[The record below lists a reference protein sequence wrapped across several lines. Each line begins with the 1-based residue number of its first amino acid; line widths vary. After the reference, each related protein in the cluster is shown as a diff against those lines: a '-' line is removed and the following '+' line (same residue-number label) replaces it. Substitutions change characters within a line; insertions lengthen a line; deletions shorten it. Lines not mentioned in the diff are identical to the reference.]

1 MDTLTGLLDG
11 PKARGAFVLRSVL
24 STPWAL
30 RIEDRA
36 PLTLLTMLDGEAWIL
51 PDGGQPVPV
60 RPGDLALLRGPD
72 AYTVADDPRSEADIV
87 VGPGQ
92 ICSRDGVS
100 VATSMALG
108 VRTWGETRPGD
119 ERPSVM
125 LTGTYAAEHEIG
137 RRLLA
142 HLPTLLVRPAGVDTT
157 EDTLVRLL
165 GTEVTRAD
173 PGQEVVLDRLLD
185 LLVVGV
191 LRGWLAAPDADAPGW
206 LRAQG
211 DDVVGPALR
220 LLHDD
225 PARPWTVAALAA
237 GVGVSRAG
245 LARRFTALVGEPP
258 MAYLANWRLTVA
270 ADLLRDPELTIAA
283 VARRVGYGD
292 AFALSTAF
300 KRVRGIT
307 PQEHRRSAAAADASE
322 PGVPETGVP
331 RPGEPAAGAAAGAAA
346 TDATARPSRPTP
358 TTVVLAAG

>member
-1 MDTLTGLLDG
+1 MDTLSGLLDN
-11 PKARGAFVLRSVL
+11 PKARCAFVLRSVL

-36 PLTLLTMLDGEAWIL
+36 PLSLVTMLDGEAWIL
-51 PDGGQPVPV
+51 PDGGKPVSL

-72 AYTVADDPRSEADIV
+72 AYVVADDPGTEAGIV
-87 VGPGQ
+87 IGPGQ

-125 LTGTYAAEHEIG
+125 LSGTYRAEHEIG

-142 HLPTLLVRPAGVDTT
+142 HLPTLLVRPVGVNTT

-165 GTEVTRAD
+165 ATEVTRAE

-185 LLVVGV
+185 LLVVGM

-206 LRAQG
+206 LLAQA
-211 DDVVGPALR
+211 DEVVGPALR

-237 GVGVSRAG
+237 EVGVSRAG

-258 MAYLANWRLTVA
+258 MAYLANWRLALA
-270 ADLLRDPELTIAA
+270 ADLLRDPGLTIAA

-300 KRVRGIT
+300 KRVRGLT
-307 PQEHRRSAAAADASE
+307 PQEHRRLAVVGTPAGGPEDGATVGAAVQPA
-322 PGVPETGVP
+322 
-331 RPGEPAAGAAAGAAA
+331 RPG
-346 TDATARPSRPTP
+346 P

>member
-36 PLTLLTMLDGEAWIL
+36 PLSLITMLDGAAWIL
-51 PDGGQPVPV
+51 PDGAEPVLV
-60 RPGDLALLRGPD
+60 RPGDLALLRGPES
-72 AYTVADDPRSEADIV
+72 YTVADHPRSEPDILI
-87 VGPGQ
+87 GPGQ
-92 ICSRDGVS
+92 ICSRDGAS
-100 VATSMALG
+100 VATSMAMG
-108 VRTWGETRPGD
+108 VRTWGETRPDD

-125 LTGTYAAEHEIG
+125 LSGTYLAEHEIG
-137 RRLLA
+137 RRLLG

-165 GTEVTRAD
+165 ATEVTRAE

-191 LRGWLAAPDADAPGW
+191 LRSWLAAPDGAAPGW
-206 LRAQG
+206 LRAQA
-211 DDVVGPALR
+211 DEVVGPALR

-225 PARPWTVAALAA
+225 PARPWTVAALATE
-237 GVGVSRAG
+237 VGVSRAG

-258 MAYLANWRLTVA
+258 MAYLANWRLAVA
-270 ADLLRDPELTIAA
+270 ADLLRDPGLTVAA

-300 KRVRGIT
+300 KRVRGLT
-307 PQEHRRSAAAADASE
+307 PQEHRRLAASAEADGATGEAVGGAADGALGGAAGDVPAGPSSAARSA
-322 PGVPETGVP
+322 VP
-331 RPGEPAAGAAAGAAA
+331 
-346 TDATARPSRPTP
+346 P

>member
-30 RIEDRA
+30 RVEDRA
-36 PLTLLTMLDGEAWIL
+36 PLSLLTMLDGEAWIL
-51 PDGGQPVPV
+51 PDGGQPVRV

-72 AYTVADDPRSEADIV
+72 AYTVADDPRTEPEILI
-87 VGPGQ
+87 GPGQ
-92 ICSRDGVS
+92 VCSRDGAS

-125 LTGTYAAEHEIG
+125 LTGTYLAEHEIG

-142 HLPTLLVRPAGVDTT
+142 HLPTLLVRPAGADTT

-165 GTEVTRAD
+165 ATEVTRAD

-206 LRAQG
+206 LRAQA
-211 DDVVGPALR
+211 DTVVGPALR

-225 PARPWTVAALAA
+225 PARPWTVAGLAA
-237 GVGVSRAG
+237 EVGVSRAG

-258 MAYLANWRLTVA
+258 MAYLANWRLAVA
-270 ADLLRDPELTIAA
+270 ADLLRDPEFTVAA

-300 KRVRGIT
+300 KRVRGLT
-307 PQEHRRSAAAADASE
+307 PQEHRRLAASGGPPADPSVAA
-322 PGVPETGVP
+322 P
-331 RPGEPAAGAAAGAAA
+331 EPATGAEAQ
-346 TDATARPSRPTP
+346 PSRPGS
-358 TTVVLAAG
+358 TTVVLEAG

>member
-36 PLTLLTMLDGEAWIL
+36 PLSLLTMLDGEAWIL
-51 PDGGQPVPV
+51 PDGGQPVLV
-60 RPGDLALLRGPD
+60 RPGDLALLRGPE
-72 AYTVADDPRSEADIV
+72 AYTVADDRGSEPDIV

-125 LTGTYAAEHEIG
+125 LTGTYLAEHEIG

-165 GTEVTRAD
+165 ATEVTRAD

-191 LRGWLAAPDADAPGW
+191 LRGWLAAPEAPGW
-206 LRAQG
+206 LRAQS
-211 DDVVGPALR
+211 DEVVGPALR

-237 GVGVSRAG
+237 EVGVSRAG

-258 MAYLANWRLTVA
+258 MAYLANWRLAMA

-307 PQEHRRSAAAADASE
+307 PQEHRRPAAPAGESAAGAAL
-322 PGVPETGVP
+322 
-331 RPGEPAAGAAAGAAA
+331 PGEPAQP
-346 TDATARPSRPTP
+346 ARPGPA
-358 TTVVLAAG
+358 TVVLAAG

>member
-36 PLTLLTMLDGEAWIL
+36 PLSLITMLDGDAWIL
-51 PDGGQPVPV
+51 PDGGQPVLV

-72 AYTVADDPRSEADIV
+72 AYTLADDLRTEPEIV
-87 VGPGQ
+87 IGPGQ
-92 ICSRDGVS
+92 ICSKDGVS

-125 LTGTYAAEHEIG
+125 LTGTYLAEHEIG

-142 HLPTLLVRPAGVDTT
+142 HLPTLLVRPAGADTT

-165 GTEVTRAD
+165 ATEVTRAE
-173 PGQEVVLDRLLD
+173 PGQELVLDRLLD

-206 LRAQG
+206 LRAQT

-237 GVGVSRAG
+237 EVGVSRAG
-245 LARRFTALVGEPP
+245 LARRFSTLVGEPP
-258 MAYLANWRLTVA
+258 MAYLANWRLAVA
-270 ADLLRDPELTIAA
+270 ADLLRDPGLTVAA

-300 KRVRGIT
+300 KRVRGLT
-307 PQEHRRSAAAADASE
+307 PQEHRRLAASADGPAVDGTVAEGLAAGEAAAA
-322 PGVPETGVP
+322 
-331 RPGEPAAGAAAGAAA
+331 RAAAGEAVAGDAAA
-346 TDATARPSRPTP
+346 SAPGP